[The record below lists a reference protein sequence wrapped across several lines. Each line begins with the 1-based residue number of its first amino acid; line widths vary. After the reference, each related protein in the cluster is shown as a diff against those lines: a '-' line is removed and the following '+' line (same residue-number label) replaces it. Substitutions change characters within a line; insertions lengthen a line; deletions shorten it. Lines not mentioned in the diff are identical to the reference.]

1 MKILKK
7 YDDQLDYAIGF
18 DSADGIEKSVE
29 TLVRDGLLG
38 ALFASLAVLIFMRN
52 FRATI
57 IAIISI
63 PLSLLVSA
71 I

>member
-29 TLVRDGLLG
+29 TLVREGLLG
-38 ALFASLAVLIFMRN
+38 ALFA
-52 FRATI
+52 
-57 IAIISI
+57 
-63 PLSLLVSA
+63 
-71 I
+71 